1 MAVSKFIKPT
11 GHGLTSDSSVA
22 DRSASY
28 HQNLGFSKD
37 ALKMGVKVNYRN
49 MSQIARAK
57 IQHEIEST
65 GSGLNPDSLEYYYL
79 PFSPRDEAIGAYYNN
94 TPIMYDAVVD
104 PSSVTE
110 SMEEVKSWYAKS
122 LGFSEI
128 TIPGIDIEKNYLPA
142 GTSLFGKALTSN
154 ITALHAVA
162 DDSIAILNMYVQ
174 PFQAIIPTEAN
185 IGKDVVFDVIPPYLG
200 NAAAYFGTELQD
212 LVDSD
217 FDVFTR
223 NETLSFMFCNGMI
236 SDAAIKL
243 GRSAYPKREFLSL
256 STLIHQVSARELRE
270 RRLLGVNSDVRSPL
284 FKYEEHQPGL
294 NYAGIHEMMT
304 NQSSTTDLPT
314 VISGA
319 SVYTGTETATAQ
331 KDTLDNLMNT
341 LAIKMSIANNTPNV
355 IITDPNTFAVLRKGL
370 LNYQYQV
377 PPTPA
382 AVFGISSIQY
392 NLQGF
397 QPMEIIVHK
406 RLPRTSGQSALYML
420 NTKLLSRRV
429 GWIDTMDLLGKYTN
443 LSTRFAISS
452 AETFIDKS
460 DKDGSSTLQG
470 AILGIT
476 HPYTT

>member
-1 MAVSKFIKPT
+1 MTSSSFIRPT
-11 GHGLTSDSSVA
+11 GHGLTSDSSVQ
-22 DRSASY
+22 DRSTSY
-28 HQNLGFSKD
+28 HQNLGMSKD

-65 GSGLNPDSLEYYYL
+65 GSGLNADSLEYYYL
-79 PFSPRDEAIGAYYNN
+79 PFSPRDEAISAYYNN
-94 TPIMYDAVVD
+94 TPIMYDAVTD

-110 SMEEVKSWYAKS
+110 SIEDVKSFYAKS
-122 LGFSEI
+122 LGFSEL
-128 TIPGIDIEKNYLPA
+128 TIPGIDIEKDYIHS
-142 GTSLFGKALTSN
+142 GETLFGKALTSN

-162 DDSIAILNMYVQ
+162 DDAIAILNMDVQ

-223 NETLSFMFCNGMI
+223 NDTLSFMFCNGMI
-236 SDAAIKL
+236 SDAAAKL

-256 STLIHQVSARELRE
+256 STLMHQVSARELRE

-294 NYAGIHEMMT
+294 NYAGIHEIMT
-304 NQSSTTDLPT
+304 NQSPTTDLPT
-314 VISGA
+314 VVSGA
-319 SVYTGTETATAQ
+319 SVYTGTETADEQ
-331 KDTLDNLMNT
+331 YKKLDSLMNT

-355 IITDPNTFAVLRKGL
+355 IITDPNTFAVLRYGL
-370 LNYQYQV
+370 MKYQFQV

-397 QPMEIIVHK
+397 LPMEIIVHK
-406 RLPRTSGQSALYML
+406 RLPRASGQSAMYML
-420 NTKLLSRRV
+420 NTKYLSRRV
-429 GWIDTMDLLGKYTN
+429 GWVDTLDLLGKYTN

-452 AETFIDKS
+452 AEKFLDKS

-476 HPYTT
+476 HPYKA